1 LELFREGDKMKAL
14 EEMTVQEI
22 AKAIDML
29 DRAMFAQPIAKQ
41 AEYAKAIGRLIQ
53 LHQRKIKREAK

>member
-1 LELFREGDKMKAL
+1 MKPV
-14 EEMTVQEI
+14 EDMTARQI
-22 AKAIDML
+22 MKAIDQI

-53 LHQRKIKREAK
+53 LHQRKVKEETK

>member
-1 LELFREGDKMKAL
+1 MKAL
-14 EEMTVQEI
+14 EEMTAQEI
-22 AKAIDML
+22 AKAIDQL

-53 LHQRKIKREAK
+53 LHQRKIKEGAK

>member
-1 LELFREGDKMKAL
+1 MRERVKMKPI
-14 EEMTVQEI
+14 EEWTASEI
-22 AKAIDML
+22 AKAIDQI

-53 LHQRKIKREAK
+53 IHQSKIKEEAK

>member
-1 LELFREGDKMKAL
+1 MKPL
-14 EEMTVQEI
+14 EEMTAQQI
-22 AKAIDML
+22 MKAIDQI

-53 LHQRKIKREAK
+53 LHQRKVKED

>member
-1 LELFREGDKMKAL
+1 MKAL
-14 EEMTVQEI
+14 EELTVQEI
-22 AKAIDML
+22 ARAIDQI

-53 LHQRKIKREAK
+53 LHQRKIKEGAK